1 MRFRSFTAIVC
12 ALALAGM
19 TGSVLIGG
27 TAPSFAQEKKKEEK
41 KKQDAKKKQD
51 TPAQNQPQAPQ
62 QSNAIST
69 GWKRICQTSEQ
80 TKKEICVVNHVLHAE
95 TGQMLAAATV
105 IEEKGEQKLFRVA
118 VPLGMLLEPGLRVVI
133 DQNPPIE
140 AKFAICVP
148 EGCFGDLQVNDEFVN
163 NLKKS
168 KVLVIQVINHARRTV
183 NIQFPLTDFQKSYEG
198 PPVDPKE
205 IEAQR
210 QKLQDELNKKA
221 KQMLEQQ
228 QKKQ

>member
-19 TGSVLIGG
+19 TGSVLVGG
-27 TAPSFAQEKKKEEK
+27 TAPAFAQEKKKQDPK
-41 KKQDAKKKQD
+41 KKQDA
-51 TPAQNQPQAPQ
+51 PAQNQQPQ
-62 QSNAIST
+62 QQQASAIST

-105 IEEKGEQKLFRVA
+105 IEEKGAQRIFRIA

-133 DQNPPIE
+133 DQNQPVE
-140 AKFAICVP
+140 AKYAICVP
-148 EGCFGDLQVNDEFVN
+148 EGCFADLQVNDEFVG
-163 NLKKS
+163 NLKKG

-183 NIQFPLTDFQKSYEG
+183 NIQFPLAEFQKSYDG
-198 PPVDPKE
+198 PPIDPKE
-205 IEAQR
+205 IDKQR
-210 QKLQDELNKKA
+210 QQLQEELNKKA

-228 QKKQ
+228 QKKK